1 MKKEKIL
8 VIQKKQV
15 GDVLTTSVVLEA
27 LKEKYADSE
36 IHYLIYPNSLA
47 IVQNNPFVDKIMI
60 MDENSQKSTLGFIKF
75 LFKIRK
81 EKYTTVIDAYGKPN
95 SVLIGWFSGAKTTI
109 TFDKSYSRL
118 LYSHA
123 LKRNETSFSEATK
136 AIEHRMLLLEP
147 LGIPFKAIKP
157 KIFITQEE
165 KKEASIR
172 LENAGINVQK
182 PIVMVSAI
190 GSNESKTYPLASMA
204 KVLDTVADGNDI
216 QFLFNYIPFQ
226 KDVAYKL
233 YQLCND
239 STKAKIHFDFYEES
253 LRNFIAVT
261 SLCKALIGNEG
272 GATNIA
278 KALNIPTFTIFSPL
292 ILKNDWNIFED
303 GKQNISV
310 HISDYETAQNRE
322 EIKEYLQLA
331 DYKKLY
337 EMFVLDL
344 FKDKLLHF
352 TTINL
357 STDENRI

>member
-226 KDVAYKL
+226 KDDAYKL

-322 EIKEYLQLA
+322 EIKNYLQLA

-352 TTINL
+352 TAINL

>member
-1 MKKEKIL
+1 MVSLKSNSGIL
-8 VIQKKQV
+8 IC
-15 GDVLTTSVVLEA
+15 
-27 LKEKYADSE
+27 
-36 IHYLIYPNSLA
+36 
-47 IVQNNPFVDKIMI
+47 F
-60 MDENSQKSTLGFIKF
+60 
-75 LFKIRK
+75 
-81 EKYTTVIDAYGKPN
+81 
-95 SVLIGWFSGAKTTI
+95 
-109 TFDKSYSRL
+109 
-118 LYSHA
+118 
-123 LKRNETSFSEATK
+123 FSE
-136 AIEHRMLLLEP
+136 
-147 LGIPFKAIKP
+147 
-157 KIFITQEE
+157 FITQEE
-165 KKEASIR
+165 KKKASIR

-226 KDVAYKL
+226 KDDAYKL

-322 EIKEYLQLA
+322 EIKNYLQLA

-352 TTINL
+352 TAINL